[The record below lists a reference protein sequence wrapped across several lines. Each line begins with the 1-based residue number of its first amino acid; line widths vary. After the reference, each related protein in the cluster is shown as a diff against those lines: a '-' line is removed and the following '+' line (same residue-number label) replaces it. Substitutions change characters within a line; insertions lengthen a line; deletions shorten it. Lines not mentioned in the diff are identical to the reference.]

1 MKLFYFAGACS
12 LSPHIVLIELGLPY
26 TLEKVDFAT
35 KKTAAGLDYLTINS
49 KGVVPALQLDDGRV
63 LTEGPAIVQYLADLK
78 PDSGLAPRAGT
89 FERYQLME
97 ILNYITSEVHKG
109 FSPLFNPKISADWK
123 ASATANLDRKFDWLS
138 AFLKDKNFL
147 MGNTFTVADAYLFT
161 VLSWTGHLKIDL
173 SKWPVLTAYQA
184 RIAQRPK
191 VQQALR
197 EEGLLKYRFGVRRDE
212 KGCVATSQLS
222 AAPIDSLATAANCSD
237 ASRAYSGLCT
247 SSSAWVP
254 TAILCPWSMTTMRSA
269 LSTVASRWAMMM
281 VVRPRM
287 SISNASCTSRS
298 DSASSELVASS
309 SSNIGGSLRMAR
321 ASAILCRWPPDSRV
335 PRSPRKVS

>member
-1 MKLFYFAGACS
+1 MKLFYFSGACA

-26 TLEKVDFAT
+26 TLEKVDIAT

-49 KGVVPALQLDDGRV
+49 KGAVPALQLDDGRV
-63 LTEGPAIVQYLADLK
+63 LTEGPAIVQYLADQK

-123 ASATANLDRKFDWLS
+123 ASATANLEKKFDWLS
-138 AFLKDKNFL
+138 AFLKDKTFL

-161 VLSWTGHLKIDL
+161 VLNWTGHLKIDL
-173 SKWPVLTAYQA
+173 SRWPVLSAYQA

-197 EEGLLKYRFGVRRDE
+197 EEGLLR
-212 KGCVATSQLS
+212 
-222 AAPIDSLATAANCSD
+222 
-237 ASRAYSGLCT
+237 
-247 SSSAWVP
+247 
-254 TAILCPWSMTTMRSA
+254 
-269 LSTVASRWAMMM
+269 
-281 VVRPRM
+281 
-287 SISNASCTSRS
+287 
-298 DSASSELVASS
+298 
-309 SSNIGGSLRMAR
+309 
-321 ASAILCRWPPDSRV
+321 
-335 PRSPRKVS
+335 